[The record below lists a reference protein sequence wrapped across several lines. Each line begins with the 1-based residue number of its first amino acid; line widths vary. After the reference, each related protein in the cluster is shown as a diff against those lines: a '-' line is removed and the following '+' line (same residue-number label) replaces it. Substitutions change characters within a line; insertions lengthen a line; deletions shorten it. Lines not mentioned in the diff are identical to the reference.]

1 MYEEESE
8 ELAFDLHYWFKN
20 APSKH
25 EDFLK
30 LEQVMDIEIQQNLIL
45 RHINSRWLTL
55 LCTIERSLAQL
66 PPAQK

>member
-30 LEQVMDIEIQQNLIL
+30 LEQVMDIEIQ
-45 RHINSRWLTL
+45 
-55 LCTIERSLAQL
+55 
-66 PPAQK
+66 